1 MIFETSISK
10 CIFNRNSIVVHNP
23 KMNIGN
29 YKINNNLHKINDE
42 KTYKGEVTAATKKRI
57 RKAVEILNIIS
68 EWKITYN
75 PIIKSNYNYR
85 LTFITLTIP
94 WYGKSVNHKLA
105 YEKLLKPFIR
115 ICKDKFKMV
124 SYIWKAELQK
134 NTQIH
139 YHITTNIFVRADLIR
154 HQWNILLRKNNL
166 LKEYAIKYKNYNP
179 PSTSIEKVRNDKDI
193 EIYLSKYIAKNAD
206 ENFKINGKVWDC
218 SINLKIAKKFS
229 ITMYPYHVT
238 ALKELY
244 KKSLELEF
252 EHDYFTYMKFNEETA
267 PFILFGLEHK
277 LFDDWKKSILTASN
291 IIKKPRVKL
300 VAATPPLAKI
310 VLQPQQLQICT

>member
-1 MIFETSISK
+1 MIFETTISK

-29 YKINNNLHKINDE
+29 YNNSHNLHKINNE
-42 KTYKGEVTAATKKRI
+42 ITYKGEVTAAAKKRI

-68 EWKITYN
+68 EWQTTYN

-94 WYGKSVNHKLA
+94 WYGKCVNHEFA

-124 SYIWKAELQK
+124 SYIWKAELQQ
-134 NTQIH
+134 NRQIH
-139 YHITTNIFVRADLIR
+139 YHITTNVFVRADLIR
-154 HQWNILLRKNNL
+154 HQWNLLLRKNNL
-166 LKEYAIKYKNYNP
+166 LKEYALKFKNYNP

-193 EIYLSKYIAKNAD
+193 EIYLSKYIAKNAN

-218 SINLKIAKKFS
+218 STNLKNAKKFS
-229 ITMYPYHVT
+229 ITMYPYHLT

-252 EHDYFTYMKFNEETA
+252 EHDYFTYLKFKEETA
-267 PFILFGLEHK
+267 PYILYGLEHK

-291 IIKKPRVKL
+291 VVKKNKTKL
-300 VAATPPLAKI
+300 VAATPPLANILKAEQSSLNI
-310 VLQPQQLQICT
+310 